1 MATAQTRTVAR
12 SRTLGPRNW
21 AGRPGLPCEEGPCL
35 SVEYSGREVQ
45 TALAFGEE
53 ILWSG
58 PWEIEIRSNGRGVE
72 PCSPWEEVCWLS
84 DDGVCCLELEGRFSE
99 GIRVQ
104 RFLLSAWEE
113 RFVLL
118 ADAIF
123 APSAADL
130 EYCAR
135 LPLGDSIRFAPA
147 EESWEGFLRNRGRRA
162 LVLPLGLPEWRASP
176 AAGALAE
183 TRIMQGHHLE
193 LRQAAHG
200 RALWA
205 PMFIDLDAHRFRRQ
219 YTWRPLTVAENLRA
233 LPPDVAV
240 GYRVLVGPR
249 QWLIYRSLAARANRS
264 VLGHNLATEM
274 VVARFERK
282 GQVEP
287 IMEIE

>member
-1 MATAQTRTVAR
+1 M
-12 SRTLGPRNW
+12 GPS
-21 AGRPGLPCEEGPCL
+21 L
-35 SVEYSGREVQ
+35 SVEYSGREVRTELVCGKQ
-45 TALAFGEE
+45 

-58 PWEIEIRSNGRGVE
+58 PWEIEIRANGRRIQA
-72 PCSPWEEVCWLS
+72 SSRWEEVCWLS
-84 DDGVCCLELEGRFSE
+84 DEGVCCLELEGRFGE

-104 RFLLSAWEE
+104 RFFLSAWEE
-113 RFVLL
+113 RFVLV

-123 APSAADL
+123 ASSAADL
-130 EYCAR
+130 DYCAR

-147 EESWEGFLRNRGRRA
+147 EESWEGFLRDRGRRA
-162 LVLPLGLPEWRASP
+162 LVLPLGLPEWRAAP

-183 TRIMQGHHLE
+183 SRGGLE
-193 LRQAAHG
+193 LRQAAYG

-205 PMFIDLDAHRFRRQ
+205 PMFIDLDARRFRQQ
-219 YTWRPLTVAENLRA
+219 YTWRALTVAENLQA

-249 QWLIYRSLAARANRS
+249 QWLIYHSLAAKANRS

-274 VVARFERK
+274 LVARFKRK